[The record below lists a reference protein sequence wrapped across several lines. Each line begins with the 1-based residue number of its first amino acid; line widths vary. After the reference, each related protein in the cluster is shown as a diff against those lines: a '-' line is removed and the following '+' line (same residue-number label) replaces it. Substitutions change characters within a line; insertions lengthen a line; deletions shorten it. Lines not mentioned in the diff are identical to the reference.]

1 MNQDKPIR
9 EFDNEELTIDLAEL
23 FSVLWSKIYLIILVG
38 LIAALAAFAGTKI
51 FITPEY
57 TSSTSMYM
65 LTRSQS
71 GGTITSSDLQTGT
84 QLTQDYMEMVKSRSV
99 LEQVISVLNLDMSTQ
114 ELSSSV
120 TTENKTNTRILT
132 ISVSNEDPELVQE
145 IANTLRETVSV
156 KIREIMEIDAVN
168 TIEEA
173 NLPSA
178 PSSPNVMRNTML
190 GGILGVLITAGI
202 LVIIFLFDDT
212 IKTPD
217 DVEHYLGL
225 NVLTSIPVTEGEEK
239 EEDKTAYHE
248 KVSQKDKEVA
258 EDAGR
263 CVKEHIQ
270 RLLQQ
275 RSI

>member
-9 EFDNEELTIDLAEL
+9 EFDNEEPTIDLAEL

-239 EEDKTAYHE
+239 GKKT
-248 KVSQKDKEVA
+248 K
-258 EDAGR
+258 R
-263 CVKEHIQ
+263 
-270 RLLQQ
+270 RTTR
-275 RSI
+275 RSAKRTRR

>member
-202 LVIIFLFDDT
+202 LVIIVLFDDT

-239 EEDKTAYHE
+239 GKKKKRRTT
-248 KVSQKDKEVA
+248 
-258 EDAGR
+258 R
-263 CVKEHIQ
+263 
-270 RLLQQ
+270 
-275 RSI
+275 RSAKRTRR

>member
-1 MNQDKPIR
+1 MR
-9 EFDNEELTIDLAEL
+9 EFENEELTIDLAEL
-23 FSVLWSKIYLIILVG
+23 VSVLWSKIYLIILAG

-51 FITPEY
+51 FITPQY

-65 LTRSQS
+65 LTRSQD

-84 QLTQDYMEMVKSRSV
+84 QLTQDYMELVKSRSV

-132 ISVSNEDPELVQE
+132 ISVSNEDPELAQE
-145 IANTLRETVSV
+145 IADALREAVSV

-178 PSSPNVMRNTML
+178 PSSPNATRNTML
-190 GGILGVLITAGI
+190 GGLLGVLVTAGI
-202 LVIIFLFDDT
+202 FVLIFLFDDT

-225 NVLTSIPVTEGEEK
+225 NVLTSIPVSEGEEK
-239 EEDKTAYHE
+239 GKKARRRTT
-248 KVSQKDKEVA
+248 
-258 EDAGR
+258 R
-263 CVKEHIQ
+263 
-270 RLLQQ
+270 
-275 RSI
+275 RSVRRTRR

>member
-132 ISVSNEDPELVQE
+132 ISVSNEDPELAQE

-173 NLPSA
+173 NFPSA

-190 GGILGVLITAGI
+190 GGILGVLVTAGI

-239 EEDKTAYHE
+239 GKKT
-248 KVSQKDKEVA
+248 K
-258 EDAGR
+258 R
-263 CVKEHIQ
+263 
-270 RLLQQ
+270 RTTR
-275 RSI
+275 RSAKRTRR

>member
-217 DVEHYLGL
+217 DGEHYLGL
-225 NVLTSIPVTEGEEK
+225 NVLTSIPGTEGEEK
-239 EEDKTAYHE
+239 GKKT
-248 KVSQKDKEVA
+248 K
-258 EDAGR
+258 R
-263 CVKEHIQ
+263 
-270 RLLQQ
+270 RTTR
-275 RSI
+275 RSAKRTRR

>member
-156 KIREIMEIDAVN
+156 KIREIMEVDAVN

-239 EEDKTAYHE
+239 GKKT
-248 KVSQKDKEVA
+248 K
-258 EDAGR
+258 R
-263 CVKEHIQ
+263 
-270 RLLQQ
+270 RTTR
-275 RSI
+275 RSAKRTRR

>member
-132 ISVSNEDPELVQE
+132 ISVSNEDPELAQE

-239 EEDKTAYHE
+239 GKKT
-248 KVSQKDKEVA
+248 K
-258 EDAGR
+258 R
-263 CVKEHIQ
+263 
-270 RLLQQ
+270 RTTR
-275 RSI
+275 RSAKRTRR

>member
-212 IKTPD
+212 IKTTD

-239 EEDKTAYHE
+239 GKKT
-248 KVSQKDKEVA
+248 K
-258 EDAGR
+258 R
-263 CVKEHIQ
+263 
-270 RLLQQ
+270 RTTR
-275 RSI
+275 RSAKRTRR

>member
-239 EEDKTAYHE
+239 GKKT
-248 KVSQKDKEVA
+248 K
-258 EDAGR
+258 R
-263 CVKEHIQ
+263 
-270 RLLQQ
+270 RTTR
-275 RSI
+275 RSAKRTRR

>member
-38 LIAALAAFAGTKI
+38 LITALAAFAGTKI

-239 EEDKTAYHE
+239 GKKT
-248 KVSQKDKEVA
+248 K
-258 EDAGR
+258 R
-263 CVKEHIQ
+263 
-270 RLLQQ
+270 RTTR
-275 RSI
+275 RSAKRTRR

>member
-202 LVIIFLFDDT
+202 LVLIFLFDDT

-239 EEDKTAYHE
+239 GKKT
-248 KVSQKDKEVA
+248 K
-258 EDAGR
+258 R
-263 CVKEHIQ
+263 
-270 RLLQQ
+270 RTTR
-275 RSI
+275 RSAKRTRR

>member
-132 ISVSNEDPELVQE
+132 ISVSNEEPELAQE

-178 PSSPNVMRNTML
+178 SSSPNVMRNTML

-239 EEDKTAYHE
+239 GKKT
-248 KVSQKDKEVA
+248 K
-258 EDAGR
+258 R
-263 CVKEHIQ
+263 
-270 RLLQQ
+270 RTTR
-275 RSI
+275 RSAKRTRR

>member
-225 NVLTSIPVTEGEEK
+225 NVITSIPVTEGEEK
-239 EEDKTAYHE
+239 GKKT
-248 KVSQKDKEVA
+248 K
-258 EDAGR
+258 R
-263 CVKEHIQ
+263 
-270 RLLQQ
+270 RTTR
-275 RSI
+275 RSAKRTRR

>member
-38 LIAALAAFAGTKI
+38 LIA
-51 FITPEY
+51 EY

-239 EEDKTAYHE
+239 GKKT
-248 KVSQKDKEVA
+248 K
-258 EDAGR
+258 R
-263 CVKEHIQ
+263 
-270 RLLQQ
+270 RTTR
-275 RSI
+275 RSAKRTRR

>member
-1 MNQDKPIR
+1 
-9 EFDNEELTIDLAEL
+9 
-23 FSVLWSKIYLIILVG
+23 
-38 LIAALAAFAGTKI
+38 
-51 FITPEY
+51 
-57 TSSTSMYM
+57 
-65 LTRSQS
+65 
-71 GGTITSSDLQTGT
+71 
-84 QLTQDYMEMVKSRSV
+84 MVKSRSV

-190 GGILGVLITAGI
+190 GGILGVLI
-202 LVIIFLFDDT
+202 LFDDT

-239 EEDKTAYHE
+239 GKKT
-248 KVSQKDKEVA
+248 K
-258 EDAGR
+258 R
-263 CVKEHIQ
+263 
-270 RLLQQ
+270 RTTR
-275 RSI
+275 RSAKRTRR

>member
-23 FSVLWSKIYLIILVG
+23 FSVLWSKIYLIIMVG

-239 EEDKTAYHE
+239 GKKT
-248 KVSQKDKEVA
+248 K
-258 EDAGR
+258 R
-263 CVKEHIQ
+263 
-270 RLLQQ
+270 RTTR
-275 RSI
+275 RSAKRTRR

>member
-225 NVLTSIPVTEGEEK
+225 NILTSIPVTEGEEK
-239 EEDKTAYHE
+239 GKKT
-248 KVSQKDKEVA
+248 K
-258 EDAGR
+258 R
-263 CVKEHIQ
+263 
-270 RLLQQ
+270 RTTR
-275 RSI
+275 RSAKRTRR

>member
-1 MNQDKPIR
+1 MR
-9 EFDNEELTIDLAEL
+9 EFENEELTIDLAEL
-23 FSVLWSKIYLIILVG
+23 VSVLWIKIYLIILAG

-51 FITPEY
+51 FITPQY

-65 LTRSQS
+65 LTRSQD

-84 QLTQDYMEMVKSRSV
+84 QLTQDYMELVKSRSV

-132 ISVSNEDPELVQE
+132 ISVSNEDPELAQE
-145 IANTLRETVSV
+145 IADALREAVSV

-178 PSSPNVMRNTML
+178 PSSPNVTRNTML
-190 GGILGVLITAGI
+190 GGLLGVLVTAGI
-202 LVIIFLFDDT
+202 FVLIFLFDDT

-225 NVLTSIPVTEGEEK
+225 NVLTSIPVSEGEEK
-239 EEDKTAYHE
+239 GKKARRRTT
-248 KVSQKDKEVA
+248 
-258 EDAGR
+258 R
-263 CVKEHIQ
+263 
-270 RLLQQ
+270 
-275 RSI
+275 RSVRRTRR

>member
-1 MNQDKPIR
+1 MR
-9 EFDNEELTIDLAEL
+9 EFENEELTIDLAEL
-23 FSVLWSKIYLIILVG
+23 VSVLWSKIYLIILAG
-38 LIAALAAFAGTKI
+38 LIVALAAFAGTKI
-51 FITPEY
+51 FITPQY

-65 LTRSQS
+65 LTRSQD

-84 QLTQDYMEMVKSRSV
+84 QLTQDYMELVKSRSV

-132 ISVSNEDPELVQE
+132 ISVSNEDPELAQE
-145 IANTLRETVSV
+145 IADALREAVSV

-178 PSSPNVMRNTML
+178 PSSPNATRNTML
-190 GGILGVLITAGI
+190 GGLLGVLVTAGI
-202 LVIIFLFDDT
+202 FVLIFLFDDT
-212 IKTPD
+212 IKTPY

-225 NVLTSIPVTEGEEK
+225 NVLTSIPVSEGEEK
-239 EEDKTAYHE
+239 GKKARRRTT
-248 KVSQKDKEVA
+248 
-258 EDAGR
+258 R
-263 CVKEHIQ
+263 
-270 RLLQQ
+270 
-275 RSI
+275 RSVRRTRR

>member
-132 ISVSNEDPELVQE
+132 ISVSNEEPELAQE
-145 IANTLRETVSV
+145 IANTLRE
-156 KIREIMEIDAVN
+156 IREIMEIDAVN

-225 NVLTSIPVTEGEEK
+225 NVLTSIPVAEGEEK
-239 EEDKTAYHE
+239 GKKT
-248 KVSQKDKEVA
+248 K
-258 EDAGR
+258 R
-263 CVKEHIQ
+263 
-270 RLLQQ
+270 RTTR
-275 RSI
+275 RSAKRTRR

>member
-120 TTENKTNTRILT
+120 ATENKTNTRILT

-239 EEDKTAYHE
+239 GKKT
-248 KVSQKDKEVA
+248 K
-258 EDAGR
+258 R
-263 CVKEHIQ
+263 
-270 RLLQQ
+270 RTTR
-275 RSI
+275 RSAKRTRR

>member
-173 NLPSA
+173 NFPSA

-190 GGILGVLITAGI
+190 GGILGVLVTAGI

-225 NVLTSIPVTEGEEK
+225 SVLTSIPVTEGEEK
-239 EEDKTAYHE
+239 GKKIKRRTTRRSARKT
-248 KVSQKDKEVA
+248 
-258 EDAGR
+258 R
-263 CVKEHIQ
+263 
-270 RLLQQ
+270 R
-275 RSI
+275 

>member
-1 MNQDKPIR
+1 MR
-9 EFDNEELTIDLAEL
+9 EFENEELTIDLAEL
-23 FSVLWSKIYLIILVG
+23 VSVLWSKIYLIILAG

-51 FITPEY
+51 FITPQY

-65 LTRSQS
+65 LTRSQD

-84 QLTQDYMEMVKSRSV
+84 QLTQDYMELVKSRSV

-132 ISVSNEDPELVQE
+132 ISVSNEDPELAQE
-145 IANTLRETVSV
+145 IADALREAVSI

-173 NLPSA
+173 NRPSA
-178 PSSPNVMRNTML
+178 PSSPNATRNTML
-190 GGILGVLITAGI
+190 GGLLGVLVTAGI
-202 LVIIFLFDDT
+202 FVLIFLFDDT
-212 IKTPD
+212 IKTPY

-225 NVLTSIPVTEGEEK
+225 NVLTSIPVSEGEEK
-239 EEDKTAYHE
+239 GKKARRRTT
-248 KVSQKDKEVA
+248 
-258 EDAGR
+258 R
-263 CVKEHIQ
+263 
-270 RLLQQ
+270 
-275 RSI
+275 RSVRRTRR

>member
-51 FITPEY
+51 FITPKY
-57 TSSTSMYM
+57 TATTSMYM

-239 EEDKTAYHE
+239 GKKT
-248 KVSQKDKEVA
+248 K
-258 EDAGR
+258 R
-263 CVKEHIQ
+263 
-270 RLLQQ
+270 RTTR
-275 RSI
+275 RSAKRTRR

>member
-120 TTENKTNTRILT
+120 ATENKTNTRILT
-132 ISVSNEDPELVQE
+132 ISVSNEEPELAQE

-173 NLPSA
+173 NFPSA

-190 GGILGVLITAGI
+190 GGILGVLVTAGI

-239 EEDKTAYHE
+239 GKKT
-248 KVSQKDKEVA
+248 K
-258 EDAGR
+258 R
-263 CVKEHIQ
+263 
-270 RLLQQ
+270 RTTR
-275 RSI
+275 RSAKRTRR

>member
-190 GGILGVLITAGI
+190 GGILGVLITAGV

-239 EEDKTAYHE
+239 GKKT
-248 KVSQKDKEVA
+248 K
-258 EDAGR
+258 R
-263 CVKEHIQ
+263 
-270 RLLQQ
+270 RTTR
-275 RSI
+275 RSAKRTRR

>member
-9 EFDNEELTIDLAEL
+9 EFENEELTIDLAEL
-23 FSVLWSKIYLIILVG
+23 VSVLWIKIYLIILAG

-51 FITPEY
+51 FITPQY

-65 LTRSQS
+65 LTRSQD

-84 QLTQDYMEMVKSRSV
+84 QLTQDYMELVKSRSV

-132 ISVSNEDPELVQE
+132 ISVSNEDPELAQE
-145 IANTLRETVSV
+145 IADALREAVSV

-178 PSSPNVMRNTML
+178 PSSPNVTRNTML
-190 GGILGVLITAGI
+190 GGLLGVLVTAGI
-202 LVIIFLFDDT
+202 FVLIFLFDDT

-225 NVLTSIPVTEGEEK
+225 NVLTSIPVSEGEEK
-239 EEDKTAYHE
+239 GKKARRRTT
-248 KVSQKDKEVA
+248 
-258 EDAGR
+258 R
-263 CVKEHIQ
+263 
-270 RLLQQ
+270 
-275 RSI
+275 RSVRRTRR